1 MVVGGLW
8 LSAFSCEKSE
18 DFQLRQF
25 GDFNMVSRQAVS
37 EEKIDL
43 SKPIST
49 VQRPVVDVLSFQ
61 VPLTKN

>member
-37 EEKIDL
+37 EEKTDL

-49 VQRPVVDVLSFQ
+49 VQRPVVDVLSFR